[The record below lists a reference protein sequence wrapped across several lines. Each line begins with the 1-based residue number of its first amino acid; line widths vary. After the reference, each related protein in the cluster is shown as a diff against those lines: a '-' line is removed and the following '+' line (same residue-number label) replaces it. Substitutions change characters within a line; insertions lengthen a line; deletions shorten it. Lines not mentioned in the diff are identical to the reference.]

1 MGNFLDNMIKS
12 REEWL
17 KKPNAVPNSAAYLN
31 TNLRASLVTNTN
43 ANTDMNV
50 NTNVIPKPESGTVSD
65 K

>member
-1 MGNFLDNMIKS
+1 MGFFKEMVQS
-12 REEWL
+12 RNEWL
-17 KKPNAVPNSAAYLN
+17 NKSNTIPNYAACLN

-43 ANTDMNV
+43 ANTDVNV